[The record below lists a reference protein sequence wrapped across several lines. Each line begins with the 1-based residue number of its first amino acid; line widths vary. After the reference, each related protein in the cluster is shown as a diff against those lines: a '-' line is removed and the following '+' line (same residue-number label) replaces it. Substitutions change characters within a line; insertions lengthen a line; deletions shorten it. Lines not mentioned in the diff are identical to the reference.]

1 MRLSLKIT
9 LLMLLVGFIPLSIM
23 GIISFTKV
31 EASVKSTSDIAMSRL
46 AKELGKEIARKVNE
60 GYRNILLLAQNPI
73 VKSSTSSQEEIQKEL
88 IKTHGF
94 HKIFKDITLIDP
106 KGQVVTSVSY
116 SFRGTWETT
125 KWFKSALEGKA
136 VFSNVHAVLYP
147 YDVVM
152 TAAAPVRDKDKNL
165 IGVLVG
171 QIKLER
177 IWQIT
182 RESAL
187 GKDSEILV
195 LDENGVVISAPD
207 SSRILEI
214 VQPDILL
221 DGAIKMKAGITQ
233 FEQNEVTKV
242 AIYVPVGEI
251 PPYPSLNW
259 TVVIIMP
266 EAEIYLPVFRV
277 RNSLLIASTASFVII
292 ILFTVLMSRP
302 VSIRIRKLLEATRIL
317 GQSDFSK
324 RVEDLGRDEIGELGR
339 TFNWASEQLASSQ
352 QKSRQA
358 EKALRKA
365 HDNLEKRVQ
374 QRTAELAKAKETAET
389 ANQTKSEFLAN
400 MSHELRTPMNH
411 IIGFTELVLDKNFGE
426 LNDIQTEYLSD
437 VHQSSNHLLS
447 LINDILDL
455 SKVEAGK
462 LELSP
467 SCVNLKE
474 LLENS
479 VIMIKE
485 KAMKHGIKL
494 STNING
500 IPATITADERK
511 LKQIMYNF
519 LSNAVKFTPEG
530 GEISITAQTCELDNA
545 QFSVTENDERRG
557 IEITISDTGIGLI
570 PEDLDR
576 IFNPFEQVEHSKS
589 RQFQGTG
596 LGLSLTKRLVEL
608 HGGRIYVDS
617 EGEGKG
623 STFGFTIP
631 NSCVDTQFDSQAE
644 N

>member
-1 MRLSLKIT
+1 MRLSLKIA
-9 LLMLLVGFIPLSIM
+9 LLMLLVGFIPLAIM

-31 EASVKSTSDIAMSRL
+31 EASVKLTSDSALSRL
-46 AKELGKEIARKVNE
+46 ATELGKEIARKVNE
-60 GYRNILLLAQNPI
+60 GYRNILLLAQNPT

-88 IKTHGF
+88 TKTHGF

-106 KGQVVTSVSY
+106 KGRVVTSVSY
-116 SFRGTWETT
+116 SFRGTWKTT
-125 KWFKSALEGKA
+125 KWFKSALEGKT

-152 TAAAPVRDKDKNL
+152 TVATPVRDKDKNL

-171 QIKLER
+171 QIELAHV
-177 IWQIT
+177 WQIT

-187 GKDSEILV
+187 GKNSEILV

-207 SSRILEI
+207 ASQILET

-292 ILFTVLMSRP
+292 ILFTFSMSRP
-302 VSIRIRKLLEATRIL
+302 VSRRIHKLLEATRIL

-324 RVEDLGRDEIGELGR
+324 RVEDLGADEIGELGR
-339 TFNWASEQLASSQ
+339 TFNWASAQLASSQ

-374 QRTAELAKAKETAET
+374 HRTAELANAKEAAET
-389 ANQTKSEFLAN
+389 ANQAKSEFLAN

-467 SCVNLKE
+467 SSVNLKG

-485 KAMKHGIKL
+485 KTMKHGIKL
-494 STNING
+494 SSNING

-511 LKQIMYNF
+511 LKQIMYNL
-519 LSNAVKFTPEG
+519 LSNAVKFTPNG
-530 GEISITAQTCELDNA
+530 GEVCVSAQTCELDNA
-545 QFSVTENDERRG
+545 QFSDAENVQRRG
-557 IEITISDTGIGLI
+557 IKISVSDTGIGLI

-576 IFNPFEQVEHSKS
+576 IFNPFEQVEHSVS
-589 RQFQGTG
+589 RKFQGTG
-596 LGLSLTKRLVEL
+596 LGLSLTRQLVEL
-608 HGGRIYVDS
+608 HGGKIWVES
-617 EGEGKG
+617 KGEGLG
-623 STFGFTIP
+623 STFGFVLPI
-631 NSCVDTQFDSQAE
+631 
-644 N
+644 

>member
-9 LLMLLVGFIPLSIM
+9 LLMLLVGFIPLAIM

-31 EASVKSTSDIAMSRL
+31 EASVKLTSDSALSRL
-46 AKELGKEIARKVNE
+46 ATELGKEIARKVNE

-73 VKSSTSSQEEIQKEL
+73 VKTSASSQEEIQKEL
-88 IKTHGF
+88 TKTHGF

-116 SFRGTWETT
+116 SFRGTWKTT
-125 KWFKSALEGKA
+125 KWFKSALEGKT

-152 TAAAPVRDKDKNL
+152 TVATPVRDKDKNL

-171 QIKLER
+171 QIELAHV
-177 IWQIT
+177 WQIT

-207 SSRILEI
+207 ASQILET

-259 TVVIIMP
+259 TVVIIMS

-292 ILFTVLMSRP
+292 ILFTFSMSRP
-302 VSIRIRKLLEATRIL
+302 VSRRIRKLLEATRIL

-324 RVEDLGRDEIGELGR
+324 RVEDLGADEIGELGR
-339 TFNWASEQLASSQ
+339 TFNWASAQLASSQ

-374 QRTAELAKAKETAET
+374 HRTAELANAKEAAET
-389 ANQTKSEFLAN
+389 ANQAKSEFLAN

-467 SCVNLKE
+467 SSVNLKG

-485 KAMKHGIKL
+485 KTMKHGIKL

-511 LKQIMYNF
+511 LKQILYNL
-519 LSNAVKFTPEG
+519 LSNAVKFTPNG
-530 GEISITAQTCELDNA
+530 GEVSVSAQTCELDNA
-545 QFSVTENDERRG
+545 QFSDAENVQRRG
-557 IEITISDTGIGLI
+557 IKISVSDTGIGLI

-576 IFNPFEQVEHSKS
+576 IFNPFEQVEHSAS
-589 RQFQGTG
+589 RKFQGTG
-596 LGLSLTKRLVEL
+596 LGLSLTRQLVEL
-608 HGGRIYVDS
+608 HGGKIWVES
-617 EGEGKG
+617 KGEGLG
-623 STFGFTIP
+623 STFGFVLPI
-631 NSCVDTQFDSQAE
+631 
-644 N
+644 

>member
-1 MRLSLKIT
+1 MRLSLKIA
-9 LLMLLVGFIPLSIM
+9 LLMLLVGFIPLAIM

-31 EASVKSTSDIAMSRL
+31 EASVKHTSDSALSRL
-46 AKELGKEIARKVNE
+46 ATELGKEIARKVNE
-60 GYRNILLLAQNPI
+60 GYRNILLLAQNPT

-88 IKTHGF
+88 TKTHGF

-106 KGQVVTSVSY
+106 KGRVVTSVSY
-116 SFRGTWETT
+116 SFRGTWKTT
-125 KWFKSALEGKA
+125 KWFKSALEGKT

-152 TAAAPVRDKDKNL
+152 TVATPVRDKDKNL

-171 QIKLER
+171 QIELAHV
-177 IWQIT
+177 WQIT

-187 GKDSEILV
+187 GKNSEILV

-207 SSRILEI
+207 ASQILET

-251 PPYPSLNW
+251 PLYPSLNW

-292 ILFTVLMSRP
+292 ILFTFSMSRP
-302 VSIRIRKLLEATRIL
+302 VSRRIRKLLEATRIL

-324 RVEDLGRDEIGELGR
+324 RVEDLGADEIGELGR
-339 TFNWASEQLASSQ
+339 TFNWASAQLASSQ

-374 QRTAELAKAKETAET
+374 HRTAELANAKEAAET
-389 ANQTKSEFLAN
+389 ANQAKSEFLAN

-467 SCVNLKE
+467 SSVNLKG

-485 KAMKHGIKL
+485 KTMKHGIKL
-494 STNING
+494 SSNING

-511 LKQIMYNF
+511 LKQILYNL
-519 LSNAVKFTPEG
+519 LSNAVKFTPNG
-530 GEISITAQTCELDNA
+530 GEVSVSAQTCELDNA
-545 QFSVTENDERRG
+545 QFSDAENVQRRG
-557 IEITISDTGIGLI
+557 IKISVSDTGIGLI

-576 IFNPFEQVEHSKS
+576 IFNPFEQVEHLAS
-589 RQFQGTG
+589 RKFQGTG
-596 LGLSLTKRLVEL
+596 LGLSLTRQLVEL
-608 HGGRIYVDS
+608 HGGKIWVES
-617 EGEGKG
+617 KGEGLG
-623 STFGFTIP
+623 STFGFVLPI
-631 NSCVDTQFDSQAE
+631 
-644 N
+644 

>member
-31 EASVKSTSDIAMSRL
+31 EASVKLTSDSALSRL
-46 AKELGKEIARKVNE
+46 ASELGKEIVREVNE

-73 VKSSTSSQEEIQKEL
+73 IKSPISSQEAIQKEMA
-88 IKTHGF
+88 KTHRF

-106 KGQVVTSVSY
+106 QGQVVTSVLY
-116 SFRGTWETT
+116 SFRGTWKMT
-125 KWFKSALEGKA
+125 KWFKFALAGKT
-136 VFSNVHAVLYP
+136 VYSNVHVVLYP

-152 TAAAPVRDKDKNL
+152 TVATPVRDDDENL

-171 QIKLER
+171 QIEMER

-182 RESAL
+182 RGSAL

-195 LDENGVVISAPD
+195 LDENGVIISAPD
-207 SSRILEI
+207 SNQILEVI
-214 VQPDILL
+214 QPDILM
-221 DGAIKMKAGITQ
+221 DGAIKMQTGITQ
-233 FEQNEVTKV
+233 FEQNEITKV

-251 PPYPSLNW
+251 PPYPNLNW
-259 TVVIIMP
+259 LVVIIMP

-292 ILFTVLMSRP
+292 ILVTFSMSRP
-302 VSIRIRKLLEATRIL
+302 VSRRIRKLLEATRIL

-324 RVEDLGRDEIGELGR
+324 KVEDLGADEIGELGR
-339 TFNWASEQLASSQ
+339 TFNWASEQLALSQ
-352 QKSRQA
+352 QKSIQA
-358 EKALRKA
+358 EKALRTA
-365 HDNLEKRVQ
+365 HDDLEKRVE
-374 QRTAELAKAKETAET
+374 QRTAELAKAKEVAET
-389 ANQTKSEFLAN
+389 ANQAKSEFLAN

-426 LNDIQTEYLSD
+426 LNDIQTEYLTD
-437 VHQSSNHLLS
+437 VHTSSNHLLS

-467 SCVNLKE
+467 SSVNLKG

-485 KAMKHGIKL
+485 KTMKHGIKL
-494 STNING
+494 SSNING

-511 LKQIMYNF
+511 LKQIMYNL

-530 GEISITAQTCELDNA
+530 GEVCVSAQTCELDKA
-545 QFSVTENDERRG
+545 SFSDAENDQGRG
-557 IEITISDTGIGLI
+557 IKVSVSDTGIGLI

-576 IFNPFEQVEHSKS
+576 IFNPFEQVEHSAS
-589 RQFQGTG
+589 RKFQGTG
-596 LGLSLTKRLVEL
+596 LGLSLTKQLVEL
-608 HGGRIYVDS
+608 HGGRIWVES
-617 EGEGKG
+617 KGEGQG
-623 STFGFTIP
+623 ATFRFAIP
-631 NSCVDTQFDSQAE
+631 V
-644 N
+644 